1 MDQRFQDALKEH
13 HAAVQPDTWKRVA
26 AQLPPER
33 RKRRFALWVLFA
45 LVGIGLWVYHSE
57 QAVVEPETSS
67 EALIEKPATT
77 NGEAIT
83 SQQKNNSETLI
94 EKPTRTT
101 NGEAIA
107 SQQKNNSETWIEKPA
122 TTTNGEAITS
132 QQKNNSETWIEKPI
146 TTTEEV
152 IPQKT
157 NEGKDTLLHII
168 QPVDTIQE
176 LAPKLPTPETNTPS
190 IQVEIRLGGSAPAS
204 REEEQEEANQQ
215 EAKAGKVLKNLWHLS
230 KGDGKVNLNDFIS
243 SNKTKK

>member
-1 MDQRFQDALKEH
+1 MKKYNQKPAHPLDQRFQDALKEH

-45 LVGIGLWVYHSE
+45 LVGIGLWVYHPE

-107 SQQKNNSETWIEKPA
+107 
-122 TTTNGEAITS
+122 S